1 MKLSLPLFLSLVG
14 GAAAFV
20 PTSKSAAA
28 TTAVGMSE
36 DVPLLEIKEP
46 VPCFPAT
53 PMGGEFP
60 VFFGENY
67 WNKLTSEYGS
77 EDTGIFIQAAE
88 IKHGRAAMMA
98 TVGFAFHKLG
108 LTLDNISP
116 RTSFVIH
123 LLLLSVCACVCVIIP
138 RFFYMV
144 LDAMRLLVLV
154 Y

>member
-1 MKLSLPLFLSLVG
+1 MKLSLSVFVG
-14 GAAAFV
+14 LIAGVTAFV
-20 PTSKSAAA
+20 PTPKPSTP
-28 TTAVGMSE
+28 TTALRMSDDN
-36 DVPLLEIKEP
+36 DVPLLQIKET

-77 EDTGIFIQAAE
+77 EDTGTFIQAAE

-108 LTLDNISP
+108 LTLDKISP
-116 RTSFVIH
+116 RT
-123 LLLLSVCACVCVIIP
+123 
-138 RFFYMV
+138 FFS
-144 LDAMRLLVLV
+144 
-154 Y
+154 

>member
-1 MKLSLPLFLSLVG
+1 MKLSLFLFLSLVG

-20 PTSKSAAA
+20 PMSKSVMA
-28 TTAVGMSE
+28 TTATTTALGMSE
-36 DVPLLEIKEP
+36 DVPLLEIKAP

-67 WNKLTSEYGS
+67 WNKLTSEFGS
-77 EDTGIFIQAAE
+77 EDTGTFIQAAE

-116 RTSFVIH
+116 RK
-123 LLLLSVCACVCVIIP
+123 
-138 RFFYMV
+138 
-144 LDAMRLLVLV
+144 
-154 Y
+154 